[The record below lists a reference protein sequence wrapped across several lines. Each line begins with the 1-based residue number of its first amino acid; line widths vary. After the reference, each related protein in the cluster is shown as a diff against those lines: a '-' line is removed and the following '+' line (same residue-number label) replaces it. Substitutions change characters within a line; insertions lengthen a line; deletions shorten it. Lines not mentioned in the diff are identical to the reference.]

1 MTGHSAL
8 PPGVGSGHAG
18 CVTFI
23 GLIVRNLGRQRT
35 RSLLTLLGISLGI
48 TTVVALGCITAGMK
62 GAAGGLATSGGADF
76 MVAQEG
82 ASDLS
87 FSRLPESTVAEVAG
101 VRGVAE
107 ARGVVLHITRF
118 RGNGFFFVMGRSA
131 EDLEANPLPM
141 RSGRAPRTPT
151 EGAFGTDA
159 GVRLGETVTI
169 GDQRVRVV
177 GIYDASSPW
186 ERGGA
191 VVLVATA
198 QAMEHATD
206 TVTIIY
212 VRVVPGA
219 DPAAVA
225 RRVDAQVPGAAA
237 IVDAA
242 DYAKVDQGFALLDA
256 ANLAISFLAVV
267 IGGIGVMNTMI
278 MSIFERTREIGVLR
292 AVGWRRSRVLR
303 MIVTESVLLCIVAGF
318 VGAAMGAGIASL
330 ATRLPS
336 VGDFMAPA
344 FPLRVFVQ
352 GFVVAIVVGL
362 LGAVYPAAR
371 ATRLTPMEAL
381 RHE

>member
-1 MTGHSAL
+1 M
-8 PPGVGSGHAG
+8 
-18 CVTFI
+18 TFI

-62 GAAGGLATSGGADF
+62 ATAGSLATSGGADF

-82 ASDLS
+82 AADLS
-87 FSRLPESTVAEVAG
+87 FSRLPESTVPEVAA
-101 VRGVAE
+101 VRGVA
-107 ARGVVLHITRF
+107 AAYGVVLHITRF
-118 RGNGFFFVMGRSA
+118 RGNAYFFVMGRSA
-131 EDLEANPLPM
+131 ADLAANPLPM
-141 RSGRAPRTPT
+141 REGRAPRTPG
-151 EGAFGTDA
+151 EGAFGPDA
-159 GVRLGETVTI
+159 GVRLGETVTVS
-169 GDQRVRVV
+169 GQRLRAV
-177 GIYDASSPW
+177 GIYDATNQW
-186 ERGGA
+186 ERAGA
-191 VVLVATA
+191 VVLLGTA
-198 QAMEHATD
+198 QAMERSTG

-219 DPAAVA
+219 DVRAVA
-225 RRVDAQVPGAAA
+225 RRVDAQVPGAAS

-303 MIVTESVLLCIVAGF
+303 MIVTESVLLCIAAGF

-362 LGAVYPAAR
+362 LGAVYPALR

>member
-1 MTGHSAL
+1 M
-8 PPGVGSGHAG
+8 
-18 CVTFI
+18 TFI

-62 GAAGGLATSGGADF
+62 GAAGSLATSGGADF

-87 FSRLPESTVAEVAG
+87 FSRLPESTVADVAA

-107 ARGVVLHITRF
+107 AHGVVLHITRF
-118 RGNGFFFVMGRSA
+118 RGNGFFFVMGRTA
-131 EDLEANPLPM
+131 ADLGANPLRM
-141 RSGRAPRTPT
+141 RSGRGPRAED

-169 GDQRVRVV
+169 DDRRIRVV
-177 GIYDASSPW
+177 GIYEASSQW
-186 ERGGA
+186 ERAGA
-191 VVLVATA
+191 VVLLEAA
-198 QAMEHATD
+198 QAMEHSTG

-219 DPAAVA
+219 DPGAVA
-225 RRVDAQVPGAAA
+225 KRVDAQVPGAAA

-303 MIVTESVLLCIVAGF
+303 MIVTESVLLCIAAGF

-352 GFVVAIVVGL
+352 GFIVAVVVGL
-362 LGAVYPAAR
+362 LGAVYPALR